1 MIQCILKKVHML
13 SENIDKG
20 VNLKQHILNCFRK
33 ISKHKIIK
41 TKTLQM
47 QKKSAETIQEMISN
61 LKENPFVM
69 P

>member
-1 MIQCILKKVHML
+1 ML

-20 VNLKQHILNCFRK
+20 INLKQHILNCFRK

-47 QKKSAETIQEMISN
+47 QKKIC
-61 LKENPFVM
+61 
-69 P
+69 